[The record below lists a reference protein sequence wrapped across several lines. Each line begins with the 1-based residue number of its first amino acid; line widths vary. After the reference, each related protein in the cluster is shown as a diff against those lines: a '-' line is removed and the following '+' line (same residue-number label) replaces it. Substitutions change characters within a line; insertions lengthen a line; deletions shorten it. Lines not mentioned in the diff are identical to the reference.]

1 MTEKF
6 PLDVSAY
13 RPLTLDSKKPLDEK
27 TLAQWQAN
35 IGLVRDT
42 IIFFTAS
49 AGLRGVDG
57 HTGGAY
63 DLVPEALLADGFIRG
78 GNNVYPVLFD
88 EAGHRVALQYAMAA
102 FNGDIS
108 FDLLLKYRAHGHGL
122 YGHVERNEK
131 MGVGFSSGRLGH
143 LWSMVDGVAL
153 AHPDKSVL
161 MFGSD
166 GSQMEGDDAEAARF
180 AVAHRLNVKLL
191 IDDNDITCAGNP
203 SKYMPGFDV
212 AKTLEGHGLPTDV
225 GDGEELKSLY
235 ARFAKALNQTGPIA
249 LINKRVM
256 APGMGDLE
264 GTSDAHGEI
273 GHELASKILRE
284 HGHEAAAQYLDE
296 YEELPKHTKYF
307 GVERKKTHLPE
318 YDTELPEYIYKGSSK
333 EKGSNR
339 QTFGKTLA
347 GLVEQIPAGE
357 RRDKVLAIDTD
368 LASSCGL
375 GQLQERFPECFVQ
388 GGIMERNNF
397 SAAGGFGFHSGRQ
410 GIVATFSAFLEM
422 CISELTMARLNEVNM
437 LCHFTHC
444 GVDMIPDNTCHYGMN
459 VFFAD
464 NGLLGQHPTPLYFPA
479 DPLQMEAVVK
489 RVFHDHGIRFVFCTR
504 PAVPYILDEAGNKFF
519 EAARYTF
526 QPGKDDLVRDGS
538 DGFIVAFGDTL
549 YRAIDA
555 AETLKEQGYKVGVFN
570 KATLNVIDEEAL
582 KKIGGCGFVLVAE
595 TQNQITGLGIRFGT
609 WLLERGYT
617 PRYKHLGIAKPGEGG
632 GLEQVGFHGLEPEH
646 LVAAVRELVR

>member
-6 PLDVSAY
+6 PMDVSAY

-27 TLAQWQAN
+27 TLAQWQTN

-42 IIFFTAS
+42 IMFFTAS

-78 GNNVYPVLFD
+78 QNNVYPVLFD

-102 FNGDIS
+102 FNGDIA

-191 IDDNDITCAGNP
+191 IDDNNITCAGNP
-203 SKYMPGFDV
+203 SEFMPGFDV
-212 AKTLEGHGLPTDV
+212 AKTLEGHGLPTDT
-225 GDGEELKSLY
+225 GDGEDLKSLY
-235 ARFAKALNQTGPIA
+235 ARFAKALNQEGPVA
-249 LINKRVM
+249 LVNKRVM

-284 HGHEAAAQYLDE
+284 HGHEAAARYLD
-296 YEELPKHTKYF
+296 
-307 GVERKKTHLPE
+307 E
-318 YDTELPEYIYKGSSK
+318 YDTELPKHTYRGSSK

-347 GLVEQIPAGE
+347 DLVGKIPAGE
-357 RRDKVLAIDTD
+357 RRDKVLAIDSD

-397 SAAGGFGFHSGRQ
+397 SAAAGFGFHSGRQ

-459 VFFAD
+459 IFFAD

-479 DPLQMEAVVK
+479 DPLQVEAVLK
-489 RVFHDHGIRFVFCTR
+489 RIFHDHGIRFMFCTR
-504 PAVPYILDEAGNKFF
+504 PGVPYILDEAGNKFF

-555 AETLKEQGYKVGVFN
+555 AETLKEQGLKVGVFN
-570 KATLNVIDEEAL
+570 KATLNAIDEEAL
-582 KKIGGCGFVLVAE
+582 KKIGASRFVLVAE

>member
-1 MTEKF
+1 MN
-6 PLDVSAY
+6 VSAY
-13 RPLTLDSKKPLDEK
+13 RPLTLDPKKPLDEK
-27 TLAQWQAN
+27 TFEQWKTN

-78 GNNVYPVLFD
+78 KNNVYPVLFD

-102 FNGDIS
+102 FNGDIT

-143 LWSMVDGVAL
+143 LWSMVNGVAL
-153 AHPDKSVL
+153 AHPGQSVL

-180 AVAHRLNVKLL
+180 AVAHRVNVKLL

-203 SKYMPGFDV
+203 STFMPGFDV

-225 GDGEELKSLY
+225 GDGEDLQSLY
-235 ARFAKALNQTGPIA
+235 TRFANALNREGPIA

-256 APGMGDLE
+256 APGMGELE

-273 GHELASKILRE
+273 GDELAAKILRE
-284 HGHEAAAQYLDE
+284 HGHENAAKYIEE
-296 YEELPKHTKYF
+296 YDVELPKPTY
-307 GVERKKTHLPE
+307 R
-318 YDTELPEYIYKGSSK
+318 GSSR

-339 QTFGKTLA
+339 QTFAKAIADMVETL
-347 GLVEQIPAGE
+347 PANE
-357 RRDKVLAIDTD
+357 RKDKVLAVDTD
-368 LASSCGL
+368 LAGSVGL
-375 GQLQERFPECFVQ
+375 GQIESRFPECFVQ

-397 SAAGGFGFHSGRQ
+397 SVAAGFGFHSGRT
-410 GIVATFSAFLEM
+410 GIFSTFSAFLEM
-422 CISELTMARLNEVNM
+422 VISELTMARLNEVNL
-437 LCHFTHC
+437 LCHFSHC

-489 RVFHDHGIRFVFCTR
+489 RVFFEPGIRFIFSTR
-504 PAVPYILDEAGNKFF
+504 PAVPYVLDEQGNKFF
-519 EAARYTF
+519 DSGRYRF
-526 QPGKDDLVRDGS
+526 EPGKDEVVRDGS

-549 YRAIDA
+549 YRAVDA
-555 AETLKEQGYKVGVFN
+555 AETLKEQGIKVGVIN
-570 KATLNVIDEEAL
+570 KPTLNVVDEEVL
-582 KKIGGCGFVLVAE
+582 KKIAASRFVLVAE
-595 TQNQITGLGIRFGT
+595 TQNSVTGLGIRLGT

-617 PRYKHLGIAKPGEGG
+617 PRYKHLGIHKPGEGG
-632 GLEQVGFHGLEPEH
+632 GPEQVGFHGLEPKH
-646 LVAAVRELVR
+646 MVAAVQELVR

>member
-6 PLDVSAY
+6 PMDVSAY

-27 TLAQWQAN
+27 TLAQWQTN
-35 IGLVRDT
+35 IHLVRDT
-42 IIFFTAS
+42 IMFFTAS

-78 GNNVYPVLFD
+78 EDSVYPVLFD

-102 FNGDIS
+102 FNGDIA

-191 IDDNDITCAGNP
+191 IDDNNITCAGNP
-203 SKYMPGFDV
+203 SEFMPGFDV
-212 AKTLEGHGLPTDV
+212 AKTLEGHGLPTDT
-225 GDGEELKSLY
+225 GDGEDLKSLY
-235 ARFAKALNQTGPIA
+235 ARFAKALNQEGPVA
-249 LINKRVM
+249 LVNKRVM
-256 APGMGDLE
+256 APGMGELE

-284 HGHEAAAQYLDE
+284 HGHDAAAKYLE
-296 YEELPKHTKYF
+296 
-307 GVERKKTHLPE
+307 E
-318 YDTELPEYIYKGSSK
+318 YDTELPRHTYKGSSK

-347 GLVEQIPAGE
+347 DLVEKIPAGE

-368 LASSCGL
+368 LASSVGL
-375 GQLQERFPECFVQ
+375 GQIQERFPECFVQ

-397 SAAGGFGFHSGRQ
+397 SAAAGFGFHSGRQ
-410 GIVATFSAFLEM
+410 GVVATFSAFLEM

-437 LCHFTHC
+437 LCHFSHC

-459 VFFAD
+459 IFFAD

-489 RVFHDHGIRFVFCTR
+489 RIFHDHGIRFVFSTR

-519 EAARYTF
+519 EAARYAF
-526 QPGKDDLVRDGS
+526 QPGKDELVRDGR

-549 YRAIDA
+549 YRAVDA
-555 AETLKEQGYKVGVFN
+555 AETLKEQGYKVGVVN
-570 KATLNVIDEEAL
+570 KPTLNVIDEETL
-582 KKIGGCGFVLVAE
+582 KKIAASGFVLVAE

-617 PRYKHLGIAKPGEGG
+617 PRYKRLGIAKPGEGG

-646 LVAAVRELVR
+646 LVAAVKELVR

>member
-6 PLDVSAY
+6 PVDVSAY

-27 TLAQWQAN
+27 TLAQWQTN
-35 IGLVRDT
+35 IQLVRDT

-78 GNNVYPVLFD
+78 ENNVYPVLFD

-102 FNGDIS
+102 FNGDIA

-166 GSQMEGDDAEAARF
+166 GSQMEGGDAEAARF
-180 AVAHRLNVKLL
+180 AVAHHLKVKLL
-191 IDDNDITCAGNP
+191 IDDNNITCAGNP
-203 SKYMPGFDV
+203 SEFMPGFDV
-212 AKTLEGHGLPTDV
+212 AKTLEGHGLPTDT
-225 GDGEELKSLY
+225 GDGEDLKSLY
-235 ARFAKALNQTGPIA
+235 ARFAKALNQEGPVA

-273 GHELASKILRE
+273 GDELAAKILRE
-284 HGHEAAAQYLDE
+284 HGHEAAARYLE
-296 YEELPKHTKYF
+296 
-307 GVERKKTHLPE
+307 E
-318 YDTELPEYIYKGSSK
+318 YDTEVPKRSYKGSSK

-347 GLVEQIPAGE
+347 DLVEKIPAGE
-357 RRDKVLAIDTD
+357 RRDKVRAVDTD
-368 LASSCGL
+368 LASSVGL
-375 GQLQERFPECFVQ
+375 GQIQERFPECFVQ

-397 SAAGGFGFHSGRQ
+397 SAAAGFGFHSGRT
-410 GIVATFSAFLEM
+410 GIVSTFSAFLEM

-437 LCHFTHC
+437 LCHFSHC

-459 VFFAD
+459 IFFAD

-489 RVFHDHGIRFVFCTR
+489 RVFSDHGIRFIFSTR

-519 EAARYTF
+519 DAGRYSF
-526 QPGKDDLVRDGS
+526 QPGKDEVVRDGS

-549 YRAIDA
+549 YRSIDA
-555 AETLKEQGYKVGVFN
+555 AETLKEQGFKVGVLN
-570 KATLNVIDEEAL
+570 KPTLNLVDEEAL
-582 KKIGGCGFVLVAE
+582 KKIAGSGFVLVAE
-595 TQNQITGLGIRFGT
+595 TQNQVTGLGSRLGT
-609 WLLERGYT
+609 WMLERGYR
-617 PRYKHLGIAKPGEGG
+617 PRYKRLGIAKPGEGG

-646 LVAAVRELVR
+646 LVAAVKELVR

>member
-13 RPLTLDSKKPLDEK
+13 RTLTLDSKKPLDEK
-27 TLAQWQAN
+27 TLAQWQTN

-42 IIFFTAS
+42 IMFFTAS

-78 GNNVYPVLFD
+78 QNNVYPVLFD

-102 FNGDIS
+102 FNGDIA

-191 IDDNDITCAGNP
+191 IDDNNITCAGNP
-203 SKYMPGFDV
+203 SEFMPGFDV
-212 AKTLEGHGLPTDV
+212 AKTLEGHGLPTDT
-225 GDGEELKSLY
+225 GDGEDLKSLY
-235 ARFAKALNQTGPIA
+235 ARFAKALNQEGPVA
-249 LINKRVM
+249 LVNKRVM

-284 HGHEAAAQYLDE
+284 HGHEAAARYLD
-296 YEELPKHTKYF
+296 
-307 GVERKKTHLPE
+307 E
-318 YDTELPEYIYKGSSK
+318 YDTELPKHTYRGSSK

-347 GLVEQIPAGE
+347 DLVGKIPAGE
-357 RRDKVLAIDTD
+357 RRDKVLAIDSD

-397 SAAGGFGFHSGRQ
+397 SAAAGFGFHSGRQ

-459 VFFAD
+459 IFFAD

-479 DPLQMEAVVK
+479 DPLQVEAVLK
-489 RVFHDHGIRFVFCTR
+489 RIFHDHGIRFMFCTR
-504 PAVPYILDEAGNKFF
+504 PGVPYILDEAGNKFF

-555 AETLKEQGYKVGVFN
+555 AETLKEQGLKVGVFN
-570 KATLNVIDEEAL
+570 KATLNAIDEEAL
-582 KKIGGCGFVLVAE
+582 KKIGASRFVLVAE

>member
-1 MTEKF
+1 MTDKF

-13 RPLTLDSKKPLDEK
+13 RPLTLNPKKPLDEG
-27 TLAQWQAN
+27 TLTQWQTN
-35 IGLVRDT
+35 IRLVRDT

-78 GNNVYPVLFD
+78 ENNVSPVLFD

-102 FNGDIS
+102 FNGDIT
-108 FDLLLKYRAHGHGL
+108 FDLLLQYRAHGHGL

-143 LWSMVDGVAL
+143 LWSMVNGVAL
-153 AHPDKSVL
+153 THPDKSVL

-166 GSQMEGDDAEAARF
+166 GSQMEGGDAEAARF

-191 IDDNDITCAGNP
+191 IDDNNITCAGNP
-203 SKYMPGFDV
+203 TDFMPGFDV

-235 ARFAKALNQTGPIA
+235 ARFASALNQAGPIA

-256 APGMGDLE
+256 APGMGELE

-273 GHELASKILRE
+273 GHELAAKILRE
-284 HGHEAAAQYLDE
+284 HGHEDAAQYLEQYDRE
-296 YEELPKHTKYF
+296 VPKRT
-307 GVERKKTHLPE
+307 
-318 YDTELPEYIYKGSSK
+318 YKGSSK
-333 EKGSNR
+333 DKGSNR
-339 QTFGKTLA
+339 QTFGKTVA
-347 GLVEQIPAGE
+347 NIIESIPAGE
-357 RRDKVLAIDTD
+357 RRDKVLAVDSD
-368 LASSCGL
+368 LASSVGL
-375 GQLQERFPECFVQ
+375 GQIKERFPECFIQ

-397 SAAGGFGFHSGRQ
+397 SAAAGIGFHTGRT

-437 LCHFTHC
+437 LCHFSHC

-459 VFFAD
+459 IFFAD

-479 DPLQMEAVVK
+479 DPLQMEAIVK
-489 RVFHDHGIRFVFCTR
+489 RIFFEPGIRFVFSTR
-504 PAVPYILDEAGNKFF
+504 PAVPYILDDQGNRFF
-519 EAARYTF
+519 ETGRYTF
-526 QPGKDDLVRDGS
+526 KPGKDELVRDGN
-538 DGFIVAFGDTL
+538 DGYIVAFGDTL
-549 YRAIDA
+549 YRAVDA
-555 AETLKEQGYKVGVFN
+555 AETLKEQGYKVGVIN
-570 KATLNVIDEEAL
+570 KPTLNIVDEETL
-582 KKIGGCGFVLVAE
+582 KKIAASGFVLVAE
-595 TQNQITGLGIRFGT
+595 TQNQITGLGIRLGT

-632 GLEQVGFHGLEPEH
+632 GMEQVGFHGLEPDS
-646 LVAAVRELVR
+646 LVKAVKELVR

>member
-13 RPLTLDSKKPLDEK
+13 RTLTLDSKKPLDEK
-27 TLAQWQAN
+27 TLAQWQTN

-42 IIFFTAS
+42 IMFFTAS

-78 GNNVYPVLFD
+78 QNNVYPVLFD

-102 FNGDIS
+102 FNGDIA

-191 IDDNDITCAGNP
+191 IDDNNITCAGNP
-203 SKYMPGFDV
+203 SEFMPGFDV
-212 AKTLEGHGLPTDV
+212 AKTLEGHGLPTDT
-225 GDGEELKSLY
+225 GDGEDLKSLY
-235 ARFAKALNQTGPIA
+235 ARFAKALNQEGPVA
-249 LINKRVM
+249 LVNKRVM

-284 HGHEAAAQYLDE
+284 HGHEAAARYLD
-296 YEELPKHTKYF
+296 
-307 GVERKKTHLPE
+307 E
-318 YDTELPEYIYKGSSK
+318 YDTELPKHTYRGSSK

-347 GLVEQIPAGE
+347 DLVGKIPAGE
-357 RRDKVLAIDTD
+357 RRDKVLAIDSD

-397 SAAGGFGFHSGRQ
+397 SAAAGFGFHSGRQ

-479 DPLQMEAVVK
+479 DPLQVEAVLK
-489 RVFHDHGIRFVFCTR
+489 RIFHDHGIRFMFCTR
-504 PAVPYILDEAGNKFF
+504 PGVPYILDEAGNKFF

-555 AETLKEQGYKVGVFN
+555 AETLKEQGLKVGVFN
-570 KATLNVIDEEAL
+570 KATLNAIDEEAL
-582 KKIGGCGFVLVAE
+582 KKIGASRFVLVAE

>member
-13 RPLTLDSKKPLDEK
+13 RPLTLNPKESLDEN
-27 TLAQWQAN
+27 TLAQLQTN
-35 IGLVRDT
+35 IHLVRDT
-42 IIFFTAS
+42 IIFFTAT

-78 GNNVYPVLFD
+78 KNNVYPVLFD

-102 FNGDIS
+102 FNGDIA

-143 LWSMVDGVAL
+143 LWSMVNGVAL

-180 AVAHRLNVKLL
+180 SVAHHLNVKLL
-191 IDDNDITCAGNP
+191 IDDNNITCAGNP
-203 SKYMPGFDV
+203 SEFMPGFDV
-212 AKTLEGHGLPTDV
+212 AKTLEGHSLPTDV

-273 GHELASKILRE
+273 GVELAAKILRE
-284 HGHEAAAQYLDE
+284 HGHEDGAQYLE
-296 YEELPKHTKYF
+296 Q
-307 GVERKKTHLPE
+307 
-318 YDTELPEYIYKGSSK
+318 YDTELPKRTYKGSSK
-333 EKGSNR
+333 DKGSNR
-339 QTFGKTLA
+339 QTFGKTVANLI
-347 GLVEQIPAGE
+347 ETIPAGE
-357 RRDKVLAIDTD
+357 RGDKVRAVDSD
-368 LASSCGL
+368 LADSVGL
-375 GQLQERFPECFVQ
+375 GHIRDRFPECFVQ
-388 GGIMERNNF
+388 GAIMERNNF
-397 SAAGGFGFHSGRQ
+397 SAAAGFGFHSGRT
-410 GIVATFSAFLEM
+410 GIVSTFSAFLEM
-422 CISELTMARLNEVNM
+422 VISELTMARLNEVNL
-437 LCHFTHC
+437 LCHFSHC

-459 VFFAD
+459 IFFAD
-464 NGLLGQHPTPLYFPA
+464 NGLPGQHLTPLYFPA
-479 DPLQMEAVVK
+479 DPLQMEAIVT
-489 RVFHDHGIRFVFCTR
+489 RIFFEPGIRFVFSTR
-504 PAVPYILDEAGNKFF
+504 PAVPYILDDQGKKYFEAG
-519 EAARYTF
+519 RYTF
-526 QPGKDDLVRDGS
+526 HPGKDELVRDGS

-555 AETLKEQGYKVGVFN
+555 AETLKEQGYKVGVIN
-570 KATLNVIDEEAL
+570 KPSLNVVDEEAL
-582 KKIGGCGFVLVAE
+582 KKIADSGFVLVAE
-595 TQNQITGLGIRFGT
+595 TQNQVTGLGSRFGT

-617 PRYKHLGIAKPGEGG
+617 PRYKHVGIAKPGEGG
-632 GLEQVGFHGLEPEH
+632 GPEQVGFQGLEPEH
-646 LVAAVRELVR
+646 LVAAVHDGLLREGHRIQG

>member
-6 PLDVSAY
+6 PMDVSAY

-27 TLAQWQAN
+27 TLAQWQTN

-42 IIFFTAS
+42 IMFFTAS
-49 AGLRGVDG
+49 GGLRGVDG

-78 GNNVYPVLFD
+78 ENSVYPVLFD

-102 FNGDIS
+102 FNGDIT

-191 IDDNDITCAGNP
+191 IDDNNITCAGNP
-203 SKYMPGFDV
+203 SEFMPGFDV
-212 AKTLEGHGLPTDV
+212 AKTLEGHGLPTDT
-225 GDGEELKSLY
+225 GDGEDLKSLY
-235 ARFAKALNQTGPIA
+235 ARFAKALNQEGPVA
-249 LINKRVM
+249 LVNKRVM

-284 HGHEAAAQYLDE
+284 HGHEAAARYLD
-296 YEELPKHTKYF
+296 
-307 GVERKKTHLPE
+307 E
-318 YDTELPEYIYKGSSK
+318 YDTELPKHTYRGSSK

-347 GLVEQIPAGE
+347 DLVGKIPAGE
-357 RRDKVLAIDTD
+357 RRDKVLAIDSD

-397 SAAGGFGFHSGRQ
+397 SAAAGFGFHSGRQ

-459 VFFAD
+459 IFFAD

-479 DPLQMEAVVK
+479 DPLQVEAVLK
-489 RVFHDHGIRFVFCTR
+489 RIFHDHGIRFMFCTR
-504 PAVPYILDEAGNKFF
+504 PGVPYILDEAGNKFF

-555 AETLKEQGYKVGVFN
+555 AETLKEQGLKVGVFN
-570 KATLNVIDEEAL
+570 KATLNAIDEEAL
-582 KKIGGCGFVLVAE
+582 KKIGASRFVLVAE